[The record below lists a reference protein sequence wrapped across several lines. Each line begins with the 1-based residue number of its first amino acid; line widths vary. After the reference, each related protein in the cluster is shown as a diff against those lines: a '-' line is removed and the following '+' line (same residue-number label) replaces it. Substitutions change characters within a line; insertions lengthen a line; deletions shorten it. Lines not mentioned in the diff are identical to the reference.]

1 MEKTKLHSS
10 YRAMKSRCYD
20 PKYHSFKHYG
30 GREVI
35 YHVCK
40 KTMVSSTI

>member
-20 PKYHSFKHYG
+20 PKYHNFKPYEKG
-30 GREVI
+30 GNI
-35 YHVCK
+35 SCL
-40 KTMVSSTI
+40 